1 MSNLKYMLN
10 EKLVAIIN
18 TGSSEIE
25 MTSLNMNIR
34 FFFQQYAVIWKCL
47 ICVFFKSA
55 QNLLEV

>member
-34 FFFQQYAVIWKCL
+34 FFFQQYAVI
-47 ICVFFKSA
+47 
-55 QNLLEV
+55 